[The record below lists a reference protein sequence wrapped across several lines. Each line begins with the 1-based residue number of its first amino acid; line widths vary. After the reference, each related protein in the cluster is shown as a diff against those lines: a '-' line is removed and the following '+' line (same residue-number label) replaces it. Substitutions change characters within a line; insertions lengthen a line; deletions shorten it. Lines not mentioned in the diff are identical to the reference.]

1 MRSAAAI
8 WWDTRIQAYRMRAPF
23 EAKLIDF
30 LKSTIPS
37 SQRSWEPKVKEW
49 IFVELYYVPMRFMAE
64 RMWPG
69 STFVSKEETE
79 AAERAAGAQARSAIS
94 GASKTELWQK
104 FAELTGCVGVSDAS
118 KIGLDKAKAKVAY
131 LRAMIKFHPDRGG
144 DPAKATELNVVW
156 KELEKLL

>member
-1 MRSAAAI
+1 MRSAATI

-69 STFVSKEETE
+69 STFVSREETE
-79 AAERAAGAQARSAIS
+79 SAERAAGAQARSAIG
-94 GASKTELWQK
+94 GASQTELWQK
-104 FAELTGCVGVSDAS
+104 FADLTSCPAQS
-118 KIGLDKAKAKVAY
+118 DKAKAKVAY